1 MKIGKWI
8 LGLLAAIGGLLAIIL
23 GMKNGQSKRQFNKAV
38 KDNKKKEKDI
48 IKKEGA
54 LKDKNKKIKKKI
66 KKTNTE
72 IKDLKKKRSNVKKN
86 TKKVKDVKEAD
97 DFLRNLSKEKNN
109 G

>member
-8 LGLLAAIGGLLAIIL
+8 LGLLAGIGGLLAIIL

-54 LKDKNKKIKKKI
+54 LKDKNKKIDKLNKKKSACNYKI
-66 KKTNTE
+66 KK
-72 IKDLKKKRSNVKKN
+72 K
-86 TKKVKDVKEAD
+86 
-97 DFLRNLSKEKNN
+97 
-109 G
+109 

>member
-8 LGLLAAIGGLLAIIL
+8 LGLLAGIGGLLAIIL

-54 LKDKNKKIKKKI
+54 LKDKNKKIGKDI

-72 IKDLKKKRSNVKKN
+72 IKDLKVKRG
-86 TKKVKDVKEAD
+86 KVKSKSKKFKDAKKAD
-97 DFLRNLSKEKNN
+97 KFLRNLSKEKKN

>member
-8 LGLLAAIGGLLAIIL
+8 LGLLAGIGGLLAIIL

-54 LKDKNKKIKKKI
+54 LKEKNKKIKSNI
-66 KKTNTE
+66 KKTNKE
-72 IKDLKKKRSNVKKN
+72 VKDLKQKRG
-86 TKKVKDVKEAD
+86 KVKSKSKKFKDAKEAD
-97 DFLRNLSKEKNN
+97 KFLRNLNKEKKN

>member
-8 LGLLAAIGGLLAIIL
+8 LGLLAGIGTLLAIIL

-54 LKDKNKKIKKKI
+54 LKEKNKKINSNI
-66 KKTNTE
+66 KKTNKE
-72 IKDLKKKRSNVKKN
+72 IKDLKVKRG
-86 TKKVKDVKEAD
+86 KVKSKSKKFKDAKEAD
-97 DFLRNLSKEKNN
+97 KFLRNLNKEKKN

>member
-8 LGLLAAIGGLLAIIL
+8 LGLLAGIGTLLAIIL

-38 KDNKKKEKDI
+38 KDNKKKENDI

-54 LKDKNKKIKKKI
+54 LKDKNKKIGKKI

-72 IKDLKKKRSNVKKN
+72 IKDLKEKRG
-86 TKKVKDVKEAD
+86 KVKSKSKKITDVQEAD
-97 DFLRNLSKEKNN
+97 DFLRNLNKEKKN

>member
-8 LGLLAAIGGLLAIIL
+8 LGLLAGIGTLLAIIL

-54 LKDKNKKIKKKI
+54 LKEKNKKINSNI
-66 KKTNTE
+66 KKTNKE
-72 IKDLKKKRSNVKKN
+72 IKDLKTKRSNVKKN
-86 TKKVKDVKEAD
+86 TKKLTDADEAD
-97 DFLRNLSKEKNN
+97 KFLRNLNKEKKN

>member
-8 LGLLAAIGGLLAIIL
+8 LGLLAGIGGLLAIIL

-72 IKDLKKKRSNVKKN
+72 IKDLKAKRGKVKSK
-86 TKKVKDVKEAD
+86 TKKFTDAKEAD

>member
-8 LGLLAAIGGLLAIIL
+8 LGLLAGIGGLLAIIL

-54 LKDKNKKIKKKI
+54 LKEKNKKINSNI

-72 IKDLKKKRSNVKKN
+72 IKDLKEKRGKVKCKS
-86 TKKVKDVKEAD
+86 KKVKDVQEAD
-97 DFLRNLSKEKNN
+97 DFLRNLSKEKKN

>member
-8 LGLLAAIGGLLAIIL
+8 LGLLAGIGTLLAIIL

-54 LKDKNKKIKKKI
+54 LKEKNKKINSNI

-72 IKDLKKKRSNVKKN
+72 IKDLKEKRGKVKGKS
-86 TKKVKDVKEAD
+86 KKVKDVQEAD
-97 DFLRNLSKEKNN
+97 DFLRNLSKEKKN

>member
-8 LGLLAAIGGLLAIIL
+8 LGLLAGIGTLLAIIL

-38 KDNKKKEKDI
+38 KENKKKEKEI
-48 IKKEGA
+48 LAKEGA
-54 LKDKNKKIKKKI
+54 LKDKNKKLDDDI

-72 IKDLKKKRSNVKKN
+72 IKDLKEKRG
-86 TKKVKDVKEAD
+86 KVKGKSKKYSDADEAD
-97 DFLRNLSKEKNN
+97 KFLRNLNKEKKN

>member
-8 LGLLAAIGGLLAIIL
+8 LGLLAGIGTLLAIIL

-72 IKDLKKKRSNVKKN
+72 IKDLKNKRSNVKKN

>member
-8 LGLLAAIGGLLAIIL
+8 LGLLAGIGTLLAIIL
-23 GMKNGQSKRQFNKAV
+23 GAKNGQSKRQFNKSV

-54 LKDKNKKIKKKI
+54 LKDKNKKINKNI

-72 IKDLKKKRSNVKKN
+72 IKDLKKKRNNVKKN
-86 TKKVKDVKEAD
+86 TKKFKDADEAD
-97 DFLRNLSKEKNN
+97 KFLRNLSKEKKN